1 MTAEQQQK
9 NLSELLEKEAD
20 RLERAEGLKTS
31 VQAKEEEGYDGFT
44 GEKIKLL
51 PNPNFS
57 EAKSVGT
64 MLPINMANETVTNL
78 SLYAQE
84 FDFLDFLKEKLGY
97 NSRTK
102 VVQSFASEQVD
113 ALVLAIK

>member
-44 GEKIKLL
+44 KPKL
-51 PNPNFS
+51 F
-57 EAKSVGT
+57 
-64 MLPINMANETVTNL
+64 
-78 SLYAQE
+78 
-84 FDFLDFLKEKLGY
+84 
-97 NSRTK
+97 
-102 VVQSFASEQVD
+102 
-113 ALVLAIK
+113 